1 MKSMIAMISAGAV
14 LALLA
19 GTAAGAEVEVESG
32 GTYCFAP
39 GDFSQETMT
48 GICVTG
54 VPGEG
59 QVLLGERVVRP
70 GDVFTAQQVAQMT
83 FCPGDRE
90 TNAQAEMTYL
100 PIYQDRVDPAA
111 VLSIQVLGKQN
122 QPPVAEDSALETYK
136 NLANQGKLKAEDP
149 EGESLTYTVTRQ
161 PRRGTVTVQED
172 GSFTYEPK
180 KNKVGVDS
188 FTYTA
193 ADPAGNVSREA
204 TVTITILKPTDATLY
219 TDTAGKDCQFAA
231 EWMKNTGIFT
241 GETIH
246 GNRCFGPEKPVSQGE
261 FLTMLV
267 SALELSVEQME
278 KLEGLE
284 TASVTQNA
292 PDWLKPYLA
301 AAVRSGLT
309 AGWPDGSVVDAEQP
323 ITGAEAAVMIQNAL
337 DLSMPGEVE
346 ADGNVP
352 AWAAD
357 AVTVLGANGVAL
369 SVEPLTRGEVAQVLY
384 RTAQLAPEAPGMI
397 VLQRMQ

>member
-1 MKSMIAMISAGAV
+1 M
-14 LALLA
+14 
-19 GTAAGAEVEVESG
+19 
-32 GTYCFAP
+32 
-39 GDFSQETMT
+39 
-48 GICVTG
+48 
-54 VPGEG
+54 
-59 QVLLGERVVRP
+59 
-70 GDVFTAQQVAQMT
+70 
-83 FCPGDRE
+83 
-90 TNAQAEMTYL
+90 
-100 PIYQDRVDPAA
+100 
-111 VLSIQVLGKQN
+111 
-122 QPPVAEDSALETYK
+122 AEDSTLETYK
-136 NLANQGKLKAEDP
+136 NLPNEGKLQVSDP
-149 EGESLTYTVTRQ
+149 EGTQLTYTLQRQ
-161 PRRGTVTVQED
+161 PKRGTVELRSD
-172 GSFTYEPK
+172 GTFVYTPK

-188 FTYTA
+188 FVFTA
-193 ADPAGNVSREA
+193 TDPAGKVSREA
-204 TVTITILKPTDATLY
+204 TVTVTILKPADKMQY
-219 TDTAGKDCQFAA
+219 QDTVGQDCRFAA
-231 EWMKNTGIFT
+231 EWMRHTGIFT

-369 SVEPLTRGEVAQVLY
+369 SAEPLTRGEVAQVLY
-384 RTAQLAPEAPGMI
+384 QAAQLAPEAPGMI